1 MVKILFYKIYRRA
14 KLLISRFIKSRKFGL
29 FFYSARFFQVP
40 KQIKFINNIIDLN
53 LPNEKNMKVI
63 FTEIFLDDTYKL
75 EWIKNFSKKKAI
87 KIKSILDIGGNCGLT
102 SMLSR
107 QYFPESTI
115 HCYEPNIDIEK
126 YLEPNSKIANFK
138 YFLEAVGANTGMVK
152 LNIDNNQSVLSSV
165 SSDKFGTTKQISF
178 EEVLERFDKNKV
190 DIVKM
195 DCEGSEWE
203 ILEKVNLWKS
213 VKFITMEYHLGIGN
227 YDHNR
232 ITNALEKI
240 DFQIVSEIENTNDCN
255 YGIAVAYNKSILI

>member
-1 MVKILFYKIYRRA
+1 MAKIFLTKIYRRA
-14 KLLISRFIKSRKFGL
+14 KLLISRFIKSRKFGI
-29 FFYSARFFQVP
+29 FFFSARFFQVP
-40 KQIKFINNIIDLN
+40 KKIKLKNDIVDLN

-75 EWIKNFSKKKAI
+75 EWIKNFSKKEAI
-87 KIKSILDIGGNCGLT
+87 EIKSILDIGGNCGLT

-126 YLEPNSKIANFK
+126 FLEPNSKIANFK
-138 YFLEAVGANTGMVK
+138 YFLEAVGGNTGMVK
-152 LNIDNNQSVLSSV
+152 LNIDTNQSVLSNV
-165 SSDKFGTTKQISF
+165 TADKLGTTRQISF
-178 EEVLERFDKNKV
+178 EEVLGRFEKNKV

-203 ILEKVNLWKS
+203 ILEKVNLWKN
-213 VKFITMEYHLGIGN
+213 VKFITMEYHLGTNN

-232 ITNALEKI
+232 IINALEKI
-240 DFQIVSEIENTNDCN
+240 DFQIVSEIKNTNDCN
-255 YGIAVAYNKSILI
+255 YGIAVAYNKSVFI

>member
-1 MVKILFYKIYRRA
+1 MAKIFLNKVYRRA

-29 FFYSARFFQVP
+29 FFFSARFFQVP
-40 KQIKFINNIIDLN
+40 KQIKLTNNIVDLN

-138 YFLEAVGANTGMVK
+138 YFLEAVGANTEMVK

-165 SSDKFGTTKQISF
+165 SSDKFGTTRQISF
-178 EEVLERFDKNKV
+178 EEVLERFEKNKV

-213 VKFITMEYHLGIGN
+213 VKFITMEYHLGKDN

-232 ITNALEKI
+232 IKNVLEKI
-240 DFQIVSEIENTNDCN
+240 GFHIVSEIENTRDCN
-255 YGIAVAYNKSILI
+255 YGIAVAYNKSIFT

>member
-1 MVKILFYKIYRRA
+1 MFLNKICKRI

-29 FFYSARFFQVP
+29 FFFSARFFQVP
-40 KQIKFINNIIDLN
+40 KRIKLKNNTVDLN

-75 EWIKNFSKKKAI
+75 EWIKNFSKKNSI

-126 YLEPNSKIANFK
+126 YLKPNSKIANFK
-138 YFLEAVGANTGMVK
+138 YFLEAVGANAGMVK

-165 SSDKFGTTKQISF
+165 SSDKFGTTRQISF
-178 EEVLERFDKNKV
+178 EEVLERFEKNKV

-203 ILEKVNLWKS
+203 ILEKVDLWKS
-213 VKFITMEYHLGIGN
+213 VKFITMEYHLGTDN

-232 ITNALEKI
+232 ITYALEKI
-240 DFQIVSEIENTNDCN
+240 DFQIVSEIENANDCN
-255 YGIAVAYNKSILI
+255 YGIAVAYNKNILI

>member
-1 MVKILFYKIYRRA
+1 MAHKI
-14 KLLISRFIKSRKFGL
+14 
-29 FFYSARFFQVP
+29 V
-40 KQIKFINNIIDLN
+40 NLN

-75 EWIKNFSKKKAI
+75 EWIKNFSKERGI

-126 YLEPNSKIANFK
+126 FLKPNSEIANFK
-138 YFLEAVGANTGMVK
+138 YFLEAVGAKTEMVK
-152 LNIDNNQSVLSSV
+152 LNIDTNQSVLSSI
-165 SSDKFGTTKQISF
+165 SSDELGTTRQVSF
-178 EEVLERFDKNKV
+178 EEVLERFGQNKV

-203 ILEKVNLWKS
+203 ILDKVDLWKNI
-213 VKFITMEYHLGIGN
+213 KFITMEYHLGMDN

-232 ITNALEKI
+232 ITDALEKVG
-240 DFQIVSEIENTNDCN
+240 FQIVSEIENSKDCN
-255 YGIAVAYNKSILI
+255 YGIAVACNKSILI